1 VIYGTSPRLDGV
13 PDRLSPLDASFLFAE
28 DRTRA
33 MHVGAVMTFAPP
45 ESGEFDPEAFAALI
59 GRRLGLVPRYRQ
71 KVREVPGHLG
81 LPVWVDDPDFDL
93 DYHVRRSALPRPG
106 TDEQLRA
113 LVGRLIA
120 RRLDRSR
127 PLWEIYLVE
136 GLSDGRFAVVTKTHH
151 AMVDGLASMDVGAL
165 LLDSTPDPRETADE
179 EWRPAPEPSALE
191 LAADALVEAW
201 LRPRT
206 VLDVAARAGA
216 DVREVVA
223 GVERAMATLVSATGG
238 RPVHP
243 LNTVTGEQRRFATA
257 RTTLADHRTVRA
269 ARGGTVNDVV
279 LAVVAGALRR
289 WMMTRGEPLPDGAS
303 VRALVPVSVRGRHD
317 PGPALRKGGPAA
329 AAKGGPA
336 AAGKGGTAAVGKGG
350 TAAVGNR
357 ISAYFV
363 ELPVGEADPL
373 RRLEQV
379 SAAMTAHKAGSQAVG
394 ATTLIRL
401 AGLAPPTLHSLGIRL
416 ASQFS
421 SQVYNVLVTNVPGP
435 PRPLY
440 ALGARMLDMYP
451 VVPLAGGQA
460 VSIGITSYDGGMHYG
475 LTADR
480 DALPDV
486 DVLAGA
492 LIDALVELVAAA
504 CPPS

>member
-1 VIYGTSPRLDGV
+1 M

-33 MHVGAVMTFAPP
+33 MHVCGVMTFAPADGP
-45 ESGEFDPEAFAALI
+45 EFDMDAFAALI
-59 GRRLGLVPRYRQ
+59 GRRLALVPRYRQ

-120 RRLDRSR
+120 RRLDRAR

-165 LLDSTPDPRETADE
+165 LLDSTPEPRETAAD

-191 LAADALVEAW
+191 LAAGAVLEAW
-201 LRPRT
+201 RRPRT

-216 DVREVVA
+216 DVREVTV
-223 GVERAMATLVSATGG
+223 GLERAMTTLLSAGTG
-238 RPVHP
+238 RPVHA
-243 LNTVTGEQRRFATA
+243 LNTVIGEQRRFATA
-257 RTTLADHRTVRA
+257 RTTLADHRAVRA
-269 ARGGTVNDVV
+269 ALGGTVNDVV
-279 LAVVAGALRR
+279 LAVVTGALRH
-289 WMMTRGEPLPDGAS
+289 WMMTRGEPLTAGAT
-303 VRALVPVSVRGRHD
+303 VRALVPVSVRARRD
-317 PGPALRKGGPAA
+317 TVAA
-329 AAKGGPA
+329 PRTGGPA
-336 AAGKGGTAAVGKGG
+336 AAG
-350 TAAVGNR
+350 NS

-363 ELPVGEADPL
+363 DLPVGEDDPL
-373 RRLEQV
+373 RRLAQV
-379 SAAMTAHKAGSQAVG
+379 SAAMAAHKAGGQAVG

-401 AGLAPPTLHSLGIRL
+401 AGLAPPTLHSLGVRL
-416 ASQFS
+416 ASEFS

-440 ALGARMLDMYP
+440 AMGARMLDMYP

-475 LTADR
+475 LNADR
-480 DALPDV
+480 DAMPDV

-492 LIDALVELVAAA
+492 LTDALDELRKAATS
-504 CPPS
+504 PED